1 MADPRFFRCA
11 GPLSLSELAKIARA
25 EIAPG
30 GDVDRKFDDVAP
42 LDSAEPSHLAFL
54 DNRRYIP
61 QLATSRAGGC
71 IVDPLL
77 ADRAPVGMA
86 LLLTKEPYHA
96 YARVAAAF
104 HPRPIF
110 EPGVATGAVVDETAE
125 IGDGTRIE
133 PGAVIAAGVKI
144 GSRCHI
150 QANVVLSEGVI
161 LGDDCIVGACASLS
175 YCLIGNR
182 VFINAGVRIGQDGFG
197 FALGPQGYL
206 KVPQLG
212 RVIIEDDV
220 DIGANTTIDRGA
232 GPDTIIGAGTV
243 IDNLVQIAH
252 NVTLGRGCVIVSQV
266 GISGS
271 THLGDYV
278 VMGGQSGLAGH
289 LSIGDGVRVGAQS
302 GVMRDIPAGTTVLGS
317 PALPQ
322 KEFWRQVAT
331 VSSLAKK
338 RKGE

>member
-1 MADPRFFRCA
+1 M
-11 GPLSLSELAKIARA
+11 GELATVARA

-30 GDVDRKFDDVAP
+30 ADPDRKYDDVASVG
-42 LDSAEPSHLAFL
+42 SAEPSHVTFL
-54 DNRRYIP
+54 DNRRYVP
-61 QLATSRAGGC
+61 QLATSRAGCC
-71 IVDPLL
+71 ILDPSLSE
-77 ADRAPVGMA
+77 RAPAGMA
-86 LLLTKEPYHA
+86 LLLTTEPYHA
-96 YARVAAAF
+96 YARVAEAF
-104 HPRPIF
+104 HPRPVF
-110 EPGVATGAVVDETAE
+110 APGIVAGAIVDDTAE

-133 PGAVIAAGVKI
+133 SGAVVAAGVKI
-144 GSRCHI
+144 GARCHVK
-150 QANVVLSEGVI
+150 ANAVLSENIVI
-161 LGDDCIVGACASLS
+161 GDDCVVGPCASLS
-175 YCLIGNR
+175 HCLVGNR

-212 RVIIEDDV
+212 RVIVEDDV

-232 GPDTIIGAGTV
+232 GPDTVIGAGTV

-271 THLGDYV
+271 AHLGNYV
-278 VMGGQSGLAGH
+278 VLGGQSGLAGH
-289 LSIGDGVRVGAQS
+289 LSVGDGARVGAQS

-322 KEFWRQVAT
+322 KEFWRQMAT